1 MELIYIQLHRIHPIL
16 QSYHPL
22 IKGGLKE
29 LSNAKLQQNFV
40 FQNQEVLKLQMR
52 LPTIKNLLVFF
63 LLSVSLMFLVGLL
76 QADPTIISFSTFS
89 EVRMVIPLFVE
100 IQRRTIK
107 YFNYESMSQIIYT
120 PMFAFFGKISSI

>member
-1 MELIYIQLHRIHPIL
+1 MELIFIQLHRIRPIL
-16 QSYHPL
+16 PSYHLL

-76 QADPTIISFSTFS
+76 QADPTIISFRTFS
-89 EVRMVIPLFVE
+89 EVRMVIPCLKKFKDE
-100 IQRRTIK
+100 PLNIPI
-107 YFNYESMSQIIYT
+107 MIQIIHT
-120 PMFAFFGKISSI
+120 PMC